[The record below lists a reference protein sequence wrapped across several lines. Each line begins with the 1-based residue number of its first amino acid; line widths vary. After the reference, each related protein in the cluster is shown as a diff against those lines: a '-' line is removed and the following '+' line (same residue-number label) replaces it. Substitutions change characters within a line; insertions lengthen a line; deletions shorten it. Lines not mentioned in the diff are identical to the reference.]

1 MGKHKST
8 VLVQAIYGAFLR
20 GDVPAILDK
29 LSDNV
34 EWVIGTPHPAIPTF
48 GTFKGK
54 DAIQKFFTQLGQE
67 EETKVFDPHEYI
79 AQYDKV
85 VALIHVEAVVKKTG
99 KPLKQ
104 DVVMI
109 WTIKDNK
116 VTHLR
121 IHEDTAANVAAYS

>member
-1 MGKHKST
+1 MGKHKNT

-20 GDVPAILDK
+20 GDIPAIINRLD
-29 LSDNV
+29 DNV
-34 EWVIGTPHPAIPTF
+34 EWAINDANPAVPNF

-54 DAIQKFFTQLGQE
+54 EGVQRFFTQFDQDE
-67 EETKVFDPHEYI
+67 EVKTFDPQEYI

-85 VALIHVEAVVKKTG
+85 AATVHMETVVKKTG

-104 DVVMI
+104 DVVMV
-109 WTIKDNK
+109 WTIRNGK

-121 IHEDTAANVAAYS
+121 VHDDTAATVAAYT